1 MDQSIDA
8 IDEIIKDGKDINNLV
23 WEIIKYVKDIL
34 LFKTS
39 KKVDLYTEEELKQI
53 SILSESTSKEAL
65 LKIIFDLSE
74 LENNLKWATQK
85 SIILQVGIM
94 KLCSNE
100 EINDKEELI
109 RKINKL
115 EKQINEIEKGVIH
128 NPSKNV
134 DNTMVKTSNLGN
146 VASKNLSSTKAE
158 KKTNNMDKLKKMD
171 AWPNIVNNLKQDG
184 KIMLYTNLINTNA
197 RELNDM
203 MVGIEFPNGLTSFGK
218 AILEKPENMLEL
230 TKAVSMEYG
239 KDMVVK
245 LIDENNLPK
254 FVKNN
259 EIDDI
264 TKNIDMKVNIIE
276 D

>member
-158 KKTNNMDKLKKMD
+158 KKTIT
-171 AWPNIVNNLKQDG
+171 W
-184 KIMLYTNLINTNA
+184 IN
-197 RELNDM
+197 
-203 MVGIEFPNGLTSFGK
+203 
-218 AILEKPENMLEL
+218 
-230 TKAVSMEYG
+230 
-239 KDMVVK
+239 
-245 LIDENNLPK
+245 
-254 FVKNN
+254 
-259 EIDDI
+259 
-264 TKNIDMKVNIIE
+264 
-276 D
+276 